1 MLDML
6 RNDGLHLTDYEGARI
21 SCAPDDLVL
30 TDDPRVLREADIV
43 LVCVKSAG
51 TAQMAALL
59 GDNAPDGAVIVS
71 LQNGMGHAATLA
83 AALPDHDIRPAMV
96 PFNIV
101 PMGQGRFH
109 RATSGDIVIGDGP
122 MALDRI
128 LGVAGMA
135 ATQSAEIEAI
145 QWGKFLLNLN
155 NAPNAL
161 SGLTLHAQLLSR
173 PWRRLMADQIAE
185 ALVVLRAHRCTIRA
199 TTPVP
204 VGLMPHV
211 LRLPTPLFRRVAAKT
226 LTIDPQARTSMA
238 HDLIGGRPTE
248 IDALQGLIIE
258 MGQQKS
264 LATPICSAMH
274 KAVKRAER
282 DGFVPQPPEA
292 LRG

>member
-128 LGVAGMA
+128 LGVAGMSV
-135 ATQSAEIEAI
+135 TQSAEIEAI

-238 HDLIGGRPTE
+238 HDLISGRPTE

-264 LATPICSAMH
+264 LATPLCGAMY